1 MIQQKQAR
9 KIRLFA
15 LVASLLIFAS
25 ILSAQQL
32 KRHEAIGAYIYNF
45 AKNIQWENEHE
56 ITEFQFR
63 FIGEDKR
70 IISVLNRLASSET
83 LRNKPIKVT
92 SSESIEDIENM
103 HLLFVGAARQ
113 EMLRSIFN
121 EIEGENILLISDGYE
136 DKRFIMINFVD
147 MPDQKMHFEINRA
160 NIINQN
166 LKIMPDM
173 VFLGGTEVDVAKL
186 YKESQDEVRNREQ
199 IIADLE
205 QNLADLNR
213 QIEESSVEI
222 IHQQT
227 VIEDQDNEIL
237 RQRSQMDSERKRQ
250 EDALSSQEKILEA
263 RDRQLSEQLGEIE
276 SRTTILEQQQEI
288 IDHQDN
294 EIQAQVMRL
303 KERGATIAAQKRYL
317 YLLALVIALTLIMIV
332 TIFLAYKDRRKR
344 AAELDEHV
352 KEIEQLNQA
361 MTNLLED
368 LKATNSRLEEADR
381 LKSVFLASMSHE
393 LRTPLN
399 SIIGFTSIILMGM
412 VGEVTE
418 EQSKQLTIVQK
429 NANHLLELINDLLDI
444 SKIEA
449 GKVELSPEEFEIA
462 DIVREVVEAFSPAV
476 NEKGLELLTDVPE
489 GIMLNSDMRRIKQVI
504 MNFVS
509 NAVKFT
515 EQGTVKIA
523 VRVLEEEKLELS
535 VIDTGIGIK
544 KDDLSKL
551 FAPFQQVEKSLAKR
565 YEGTGLGLYLT
576 EKLIGLLGGEIRAK
590 SEYGRGSEFTFIL
603 ALK

>member
-9 KIRLFA
+9 KIQLFA

-186 YKESQDEVRNREQ
+186 YKESQDEVRSREQ

-515 EQGTVKIA
+515 EQGTVKIT

>member
-1 MIQQKQAR
+1 MIKQKPDK
-9 KIRLFA
+9 KIQLF
-15 LVASLLIFAS
+15 VIVVFLLIFSS

-32 KRHEAIGAYIYNF
+32 KRHEVVAAYIYNF
-45 AKNIQWENEHE
+45 AKNVQWENEHE

-63 FIGEDKR
+63 FIGEDQR
-70 IISVLNRLASSET
+70 IISVLNKIAGSET
-83 LRNKPIKVT
+83 LRDKTIKVT
-92 SSESIEDIENM
+92 SSESIADIENI

-113 EMLRSIFN
+113 DMLRSIFN

-147 MPDQKMHFEINRA
+147 MPDQKLHFEINRA

-166 LKIMPDM
+166 LKIMPEM

-186 YKESQDEVRNREQ
+186 YKESQDEVRSREQ

-222 IHQQT
+222 IRQQT

-237 RQRSQMDSERKRQ
+237 RQRSQMDSEKKRQ
-250 EDALSSQEKILEA
+250 EDALSSQAKILEA
-263 RDRQLSEQLGEIE
+263 RDRQLSEQLEEIE
-276 SRTTILEQQQEI
+276 SRTATLEQQQGI
-288 IDHQDN
+288 IDRQDN
-294 EIQAQVMRL
+294 EIQAQVIIL
-303 KERGATIAAQKRYL
+303 EERGATIAAQKRYL
-317 YLLALVIALTLIMIV
+317 YLLAMVIALTLIMIV

-352 KEIEQLNQA
+352 KEIEELNQE
-361 MTNLLED
+361 MTSLLED
-368 LKATNSRLEEADR
+368 LQAANIRLEEADR

-399 SIIGFTSIILMGM
+399 SIIGFTGIILMGM

-418 EQSKQLTIVQK
+418 EQSRQLTIVKK
-429 NANHLLELINDLLDI
+429 NAAHLLELINDLLDI

-449 GKVELSPEEFEIA
+449 GRVELSLEEFKLNDVIS
-462 DIVREVVEAFSPAV
+462 EVIETVSPAV
-476 NEKGLELLTDVPE
+476 NEKGLELLTNVPE
-489 GIMLNSDMRRIKQVI
+489 GIMLYSDERRIKQVI
-504 MNFVS
+504 MNLVS

-515 EQGTVKIA
+515 EQGSVKITA
-523 VRVLEEEKLELS
+523 RVLEDEKLELS

-544 KDDLSKL
+544 QEDLSKL
-551 FAPFQQVEKSLAKR
+551 FAPFQQIEESLAKR
-565 YEGTGLGLYLT
+565 YEGTGLGLYLCR
-576 EKLIGLLGGEIRAK
+576 KLTGLLGGEIRVK
-590 SEYGRGSEFTFIL
+590 SEYDRGSEFTFVL